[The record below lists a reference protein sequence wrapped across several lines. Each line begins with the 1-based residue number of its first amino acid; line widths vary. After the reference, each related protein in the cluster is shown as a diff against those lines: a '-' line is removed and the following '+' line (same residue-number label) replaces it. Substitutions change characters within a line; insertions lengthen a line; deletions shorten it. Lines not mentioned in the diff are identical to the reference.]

1 MSFQLFFLFL
11 FVCLFLKIGQIW
23 LPGWGWEPAR
33 NSERISPD
41 FSQHGDMLANTV
53 FGKIK

>member
-1 MSFQLFFLFL
+1 
-11 FVCLFLKIGQIW
+11 LKIRQIW